1 MAIHLKG
8 VSMKKVTQQKLFRL
22 TWIILAGLVVLSM
35 IAFLLI
41 PLL

>member
-1 MAIHLKG
+1 
-8 VSMKKVTQQKLFRL
+8 MKKVIQQKLFRL
-22 TWIILAGLVVLSM
+22 TWVILAGLVVLSM

>member
-1 MAIHLKG
+1 
-8 VSMKKVTQQKLFRL
+8 MKKITQKKLFRL